1 MLSSSCQA
9 LNVVKLLSRDGS
21 HFKSFLLCVTS
32 FKSRFNMLKTPWVC
46 VYRKHNKLSLIFYWN
61 SPLSFCDDDIWPL
74 PEPEKAK
81 QTLEM
86 KYCKLNVSCSESVFR
101 KFQNG
106 MDCWCMDVIK
116 RGVTILLQILWYS
129 LSVVDDQFFY
139 WFLSY
144 WGR

>member
-1 MLSSSCQA
+1 MVSTKTGELINLPSLFSLSSSALMSVDTITQCCQA
-9 LNVVKLLSRDGS
+9 LVKLLSRDGS

-106 MDCWCMDVIK
+106 MDCWCMDVM
-116 RGVTILLQILWYS
+116 
-129 LSVVDDQFFY
+129 
-139 WFLSY
+139 
-144 WGR
+144 